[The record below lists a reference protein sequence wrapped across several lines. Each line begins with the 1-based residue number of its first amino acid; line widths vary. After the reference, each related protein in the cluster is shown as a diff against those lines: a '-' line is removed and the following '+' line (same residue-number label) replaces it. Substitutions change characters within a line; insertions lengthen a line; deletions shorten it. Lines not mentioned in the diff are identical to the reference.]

1 MEQYT
6 TLTKD
11 INNIDN
17 KDAIVYAYIK
27 SRMNYKS
34 SIADN
39 VTEKEISEKL
49 GISLSTVKRSVSR
62 LKNNKNLIDKVI
74 SNNIIVEGSYKTY
87 NKYHLAECNENFLYI
102 YNSFFN
108 DDMNIAKANERIK
121 TKSILLKLKA
131 VCKKET
137 NKYISENPHL
147 GGLNKAELSKKLGI
161 DTKTL
166 NKYLEM
172 AVNAG
177 QIKYITNGLLIL
189 NKSII
194 PDYKEADS
202 DTRIYHIIYNWCIDN
217 DIVPPDRNDEITVM
231 ANGSI
236 RRRNKLL
243 TEIVGKLDIKD
254 EDIKSFL
261 TNKITNKP
269 KEITLEYIA
278 TILNID
284 STKTK
289 ADIQFSIIL

>member
-17 KDAIVYAYIK
+17 NDAIVYAYIK

-87 NKYHLAECNENFLYI
+87 NKYHLAECNENFFYI

-108 DDMNIAKANERIK
+108 DDMNIAKANDRIN

-284 STKTK
+284 RTKTK